1 MKRVDFDCSGT
12 KNCLFVLS
20 STQIYDECVCFIDAC
35 AYYITTC
42 YEGGDR
48 CDVSFSWFE
57 QPNVRCT
64 FTTLRFKNLH
74 RYIILE
80 RKVDSF
86 DLFTKKSMIS

>member
-1 MKRVDFDCSGT
+1 MDYLPLISFNKKYHYSNKNIISVEFDCSGT

-48 CDVSFSWFE
+48 CDVSFS
-57 QPNVRCT
+57 
-64 FTTLRFKNLH
+64 
-74 RYIILE
+74 
-80 RKVDSF
+80 
-86 DLFTKKSMIS
+86 

>member
-48 CDVSFSWFE
+48 CDVSFS
-57 QPNVRCT
+57 
-64 FTTLRFKNLH
+64 
-74 RYIILE
+74 
-80 RKVDSF
+80 
-86 DLFTKKSMIS
+86 